1 MTQQEF
7 KTITVH
13 QDRIEKVQIIPTKN
27 MVISA
32 SADGTLQLTDI
43 ENRIAVAP
51 RVSAERHRGR
61 DRPCRKSAGQPQKR
75 TRSRLAGRQALPWTQ
90 HPIPE

>member
-7 KTITVH
+7 KAITVH

-32 SADGTLQLTDI
+32 SADGTLRLTDI
-43 ENRIAVAP
+43 ENRIAKKQFNGHQSGV
-51 RVSAERHRGR
+51 
-61 DRPCRKSAGQPQKR
+61 
-75 TRSRLAGRQALPWTQ
+75 
-90 HPIPE
+90 